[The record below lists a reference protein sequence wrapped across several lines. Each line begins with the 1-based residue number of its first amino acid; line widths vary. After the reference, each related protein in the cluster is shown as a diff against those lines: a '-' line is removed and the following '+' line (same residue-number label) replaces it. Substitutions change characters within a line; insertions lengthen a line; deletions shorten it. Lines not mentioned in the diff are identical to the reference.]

1 MSDTNFNNEH
11 LNNKTIGIL
20 GGMGPLA
27 TDDLFHKIIILTEA
41 KNDNEHIHI
50 LIDNYTAIP
59 DRTSYILGYG
69 EDPTKYMIEAAM
81 KLELMGAD
89 VIIMPCNTAHYFYD
103 EIVKYLRIPFINMI
117 EEVAKKIKK
126 VKPDASKI
134 GLLATAGTCKSGVY
148 DKVLKKYGIEVIKP
162 NDADQDKVS
171 DLIYGIKAGR
181 TEYNMGDID
190 SILSYLELQNVDTVI
205 LGCTELP
212 VAFQMMNIKGNFID
226 PTKILA
232 QSAIELVG
240 RKAMD

>member
-1 MSDTNFNNEH
+1 MSYTNFNNEQ
-11 LNNKTIGIL
+11 KTIGIL

-41 KNDNEHIHI
+41 KKDNEHIHI

-59 DRTSYILGYG
+59 DRTNYILGYG

-103 EIVKYLRIPFINMI
+103 EIVKYLHIPFINMI

-126 VKPDASKI
+126 GKQDISKI

-148 DKVLKKYGIEVIKP
+148 DKILKKYGIEVVKP
-162 NDADQDKVS
+162 NDADQDIIS

-181 TEYNMGDID
+181 TEYNLDDIN
-190 SILSYLELQNVDTVI
+190 SILSYFKLQNIDTVI

-232 QSAIELVG
+232 QSAIEFVG